1 MMNDTKIG
9 VHQFA
14 GCEVCKLNVADRTW
28 RVPGDF
34 NYNAKFLFVA
44 EQFQPTLAG
53 KLKKLLRACDFPT
66 DDIEI
71 AYLTRCNAGEEV
83 KAQIREGQH
92 CKPLFD
98 RLLSKVSKDTVVVT
112 LGATPCKVVAG
123 KKSILVAHGT
133 VGELDG
139 RICVP
144 TLHPAQVIAYPDSLP
159 TFVEDMGKILDA
171 GNGVF
176 TEVAKTNYTLV
187 DTVPKFKE
195 MIKTLWAAPAFSF
208 DIESTSLDP
217 YKDVPHKP
225 AVLMFSF
232 SCASKT
238 AYALPVDHKE
248 APWTRKK
255 RDYILKWVERLLS
268 RGPEEGV
275 TKVPHNGQFDT
286 KYLRGVYGWEV
297 TNDFDTLLAHYT
309 AITEE
314 KGTHGLKILA
324 WQFTDMGGYDDPLDE
339 YKQAHPEADPERGG
353 NYGEIPLDTL
363 WKYAAADADCT
374 FRLYEEFYP
383 KVEDEFKDL
392 FYNIV
397 MPATNALGYIEST
410 GAPID
415 MQWLKHCQ
423 TEYPRLLNETLDR
436 LREFPEVLRLEKI
449 LTKQAKKKKQAERV
463 KRFKTRADAIAELRV
478 SDPGKAEK
486 AWARLQVDVAKAKQ
500 KPVAVVPTVYNPKS
514 PVQNKMLLFE
524 IMGLKPTKKSK
535 GGGWSTDKE
544 VLKDLYGMAKHPIIQ
559 NLGKFIKMKTLYSMF
574 VDGLD
579 AKLCRDG
586 RLRGHHLVFGTE
598 TGRLSMSDPNL
609 QQIPKNP
616 KEDAFVDVK
625 LPSIKKLFAA
635 PKGYCILQFDYSQ
648 AELRVL
654 AALSGEPTLRDAYEK
669 GEDVH
674 RRVASE
680 AYEVEQDEVTEQQR
694 HAAKTINFGLIYGQ
708 GAAKLAKTIGCSE
721 QEAKDFIAV
730 YFKKLPM
737 VKKWIARMK
746 ARVRQDG
753 FIKSPYGRIRRLA
766 SVFSPEQDIV
776 AKAERQG
783 VNAPIQATASDCTL
797 QSIARIVRYF
807 KNKEMKSRIIITVH
821 DSIVMLV
828 WLPEVTRVYNMV
840 KKIMSHPP
848 NSAWL
853 KGVPMVADAEVGLD
867 WGTLT
872 KVESAEDLA
881 KAVSDFPR

>member
-1 MMNDTKIG
+1 MSDNAKIG
-9 VHQFA
+9 VHQHDK
-14 GCEVCKLNVADRTW
+14 CSECKLRVADRTW
-28 RVPGDF
+28 RPDDSF
-34 NYNAKFLFVA
+34 NYNPKFLFIID
-44 EQFQPTLAG
+44 QYTPSIAG
-53 KLKKLLRACDFPT
+53 KLRKLLRACDF
-66 DDIEI
+66 DASDIEI
-71 AYLTRCNAGEEV
+71 TYLTRCNAGEDI

-92 CKPLFD
+92 CKPLLD
-98 RLLSKVSKDTVVVT
+98 RLLEKVSKETILVPM
-112 LGATPCKVVAG
+112 GATTCKVVAG
-123 KKSILVAHGT
+123 KKSIQIAHGT
-133 VGELDG
+133 VVDLDG

-144 TLHPAQVIAYPDSLP
+144 TLHPAQVSAYPDSLP
-159 TFVEDMGKILDA
+159 VFMEDLVKIADA
-171 GNGVF
+171 GNGIF
-176 TEVAKTNYTLV
+176 TEVSSVDYTLV
-187 DTVPKFKE
+187 DTISKFKKMVKE
-195 MIKTLWAAPAFSF
+195 LWEAPAFSF
-208 DIESTSLDP
+208 DIESTSLNPFRKLEWD
-217 YKDVPHKP
+217 HE
-225 AVLMFSF
+225 VLMFSF
-232 SCASKT
+232 SCKART
-238 AYALPVDHKE
+238 AWCLPISHKE
-248 APWTRKK
+248 SPWNEEQLE
-255 RDYILKWVERLLS
+255 YILKWVKKLLE
-268 RGPEEGV
+268 RGPADGV
-275 TKVPHNGQFDT
+275 MKIPHNGQFDT
-286 KYLRGVYGWEV
+286 KYIRAVLGIEV

-309 AITEE
+309 AVTEE

-339 YKQAHPEADPERGG
+339 YKQEHPEADPDKGG
-353 NYGEIPLDTL
+353 HYGNIPLGIL

-374 FRLYEEFYP
+374 FRLFEIFQPLIDAEFH
-383 KVEDEFKDL
+383 DL

-397 MPATNALGYIEST
+397 MPATNTLQFIEST

-415 MQWLKHCQ
+415 KKWLAYCQ
-423 TEYPRLLNETLDR
+423 EEYPRLLTETLNR
-436 LREFPEVLRLEKI
+436 LREFPEVLKVEKI
-449 LTKQAKKKKQAERV
+449 LTQRARKKKEQERV
-463 KRFKTRADAIAELRV
+463 KRFK
-478 SDPGKAEK
+478 
-486 AWARLQVDVAKAKQ
+486 ARLEAIQKLEQEDPDKADKMMARLRTDVAKAKVT
-500 KPVAVVPTVYNPKS
+500 PVTVAPVVYNPKS
-514 PVQNKMLLFE
+514 PPQNKMLLFE
-524 IMGLKPTKKSK
+524 VMGLKPTKKSK

-544 VLKDLYGMAKHPIIQ
+544 VLKDLYSMDKHPIIQ

-574 VDGLD
+574 VDGLP
-579 AKLCRDG
+579 AKICDDG

-680 AYEVEQDEVTEQQR
+680 AYEVTQEEVTDQQR

-721 QEAKDFIAV
+721 QEAKDFISV
-730 YFKKLPM
+730 YFKKLPR

-746 ARVRQDG
+746 AKVRDQG
-753 FIKSPYGRIRRLA
+753 FILSPYGRKRRLA

-797 QSIARIVRYF
+797 QSLARITTF
-807 KNKEMKSRIIITVH
+807 FLNKGLKSRIIITVH

-828 WLPEVTRVYNMV
+828 WIPEVVRVYKMV
-840 KKIMSHPP
+840 KKIMENPP

-853 KGVPMVADAEVGLD
+853 KGVPMVADAEVGLN
-867 WGTLT
+867 WSELS
-872 KVESAEDLA
+872 KVEDVESLVKIVA
-881 KAVSDFPR
+881 DFPK